1 MGHSA
6 SSSSL
11 VVDDREAGLFRVNR
25 SAMVLP
31 EIFEAERERIFET
44 CWLYVGHESEIPKPG
59 DYRRRT
65 IGARPIIFLRDA
77 DGTPRALFNACT
89 HRGATICRQ
98 DAGNAR
104 VFQCFYHAWTFDTT
118 GRLVQVPDEEGYG
131 PCFDKEERNL
141 RAPAHF
147 DSYRGFC
154 FLSYN
159 PDAEPLEDYLAG
171 ATEYLDLIAEQSV
184 QGMKVLGGTNL
195 YSIKANWKL
204 LIENSLD
211 GYHAVPVHSTYF
223 DYIASYG
230 EGEAVDAK
238 LGERVFDLGNG
249 HTVLQGP
256 TPYGRP
262 IAHWHP
268 LFGEETKE
276 EIHAIEAELVERVGE
291 ERAFRIC
298 HMVRSMIVFPN
309 LLIIDGNAITIRCIE
324 PQAPDLLHV
333 SAWTLMPSEF
343 DERQIARSVD
353 SYVTFLGP
361 GGFATPDDVE
371 ALESCQEGFRTWR
384 HQEWSDISRGMT
396 RVPRMVDELQMR
408 TFWRGWAARMD
419 GDEPG
424 RLLGDVESEG
434 VAAR

>member
-1 MGHSA
+1 MEHSA

-11 VVDDREAGLFRVNR
+11 VVDDREQGLFRVNR

-31 EIFEAERERIFET
+31 EVFEAERERIFDT
-44 CWLYVGHESEIPKPG
+44 CWLYVGHESELAEPG

-65 IGARPIIFLRDA
+65 IGGRPIIFLRDS
-77 DGTPRALFNACT
+77 DGTVRALFNACT

-118 GRLVQVPDEEGYG
+118 GQLVQVPDEEGYG
-131 PCFDKEERNL
+131 PCFDKAERNL
-141 RAPAHF
+141 RAPAQF

-159 PDAEPLEDYLAG
+159 SDAEPLEEYLAG
-171 ATEYLDLIAEQSV
+171 ATEYFDLIADQSV
-184 QGMKVLGGTNL
+184 AGMKVLAGANL

-204 LIENSLD
+204 LVENSLD

-230 EGEAVDAK
+230 EGEDIEPK

-256 TPYGRP
+256 TPFGRP

-268 LFGEETKE
+268 LFGEQAKE
-276 EIHAIEAELVERVGE
+276 EIHALEAEVVERLGE

-324 PQAPDLLHV
+324 PKAPDHLEV

-343 DERQIARSVD
+343 DETRVARSVD

-396 RVPRMVDELQMR
+396 RMPRMVDELQMR
-408 TFWRGWAARMD
+408 TFWRGWAARME
-419 GDEPG
+419 GERPG
-424 RLLGDVESEG
+424 RVLEEVETEG